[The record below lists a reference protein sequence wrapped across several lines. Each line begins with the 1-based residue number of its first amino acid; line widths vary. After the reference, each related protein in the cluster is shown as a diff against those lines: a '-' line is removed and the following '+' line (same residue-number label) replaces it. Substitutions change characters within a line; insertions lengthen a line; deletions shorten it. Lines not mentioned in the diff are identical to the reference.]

1 MVKFL
6 VVRHG
11 FSQSNLDGTFTGH
24 LDAPLT
30 DLGHKQGKLV
40 SDYIYNNYKID
51 AIYSSDL
58 SRAVSTIKPLA
69 DKLGMPIKTTKNLRE
84 IYGGVWEGKT
94 IEKIKEL
101 YSKDYSKWQ
110 NYDSEMRATEGESMQ
125 EVMQRAKNA
134 LLSIA
139 SENQNKTVVVATHGG
154 LIKGMQGA
162 LMGLKVNELKNIDYV
177 VNASVMEIEYD
188 GEFKIVNECI
198 SHYLGEMLTEMTK
211 GV

>member
-1 MVKFL
+1 MVKIL

-30 DLGHKQGKLV
+30 DMGLKQGKLV
-40 SDYIYNNYKID
+40 SDYIYKNYKID

-69 DKLGMPIKTTKNLRE
+69 DSLNMPIKTTKNLRE

-94 IEKIKEL
+94 IAKIKEL
-101 YSKDYSKWQ
+101 YADDYNKWHT
-110 NYDSEMRATEGESMQ
+110 YAEDMCPTEGESMRK
-125 EVMQRAKNA
+125 VMQRAKNA
-134 LLSIA
+134 LLDIA
-139 SENQNKTVVVATHGG
+139 RENQGKTVVVATHGG
-154 LIKGMQGA
+154 LIKALQGE
-162 LMGLKVNELKNIDYV
+162 LMGLKVSELKNFDYV
-177 VNASVMEIEYD
+177 CNASIMEIEYD
-188 GEFKIVNECI
+188 GEFKIVNNCI
-198 SHYLGEMLTEMTK
+198 SHYLGELLTEMTK

>member
-1 MVKFL
+1 MVKIL

-30 DLGHKQGKLV
+30 DLGHKQGQLV

-69 DKLGMPIKTTKNLRE
+69 DKLNMQIKTTKNLRE

-94 IEKIKEL
+94 ISKIKEL
-101 YSKDYSKWQ
+101 YANDYKKWQ
-110 NYDSEMRATEGESMQ
+110 DYDEDMRATEGESMS
-125 EVMQRAKNA
+125 EVMQRAKNT
-134 LLSIA
+134 LLNIA
-139 SENQNKTVVVATHGG
+139 NENQNKTVVVATHGG
-154 LIKGMQGA
+154 LIKGLQGA
-162 LMGLKVNELKNIDYV
+162 LMGISVNELKNIDYV

-188 GEFKIVNECI
+188 GEFKIINECI
-198 SHYLGEMLTEMTK
+198 SLYLGEMLTEMTK

>member
-1 MVKFL
+1 MVKIL

-30 DLGHKQGKLV
+30 DLGIEQGKLV
-40 SDYIYNNYKID
+40 SDFIYKNYKID

-69 DKLGMPIKTTKNLRE
+69 DSLNIPIIKCKNLRE

-94 IEKIKEL
+94 IAKIKEL
-101 YSKDYSKWQ
+101 YASDYDKW
-110 NYDSEMRATEGESMQ
+110 YRYTEDMRATEGESMK
-125 EVMQRAKNA
+125 EVMQRSKNA
-134 LLSIA
+134 LLDIA
-139 SENQNKTVVVATHGG
+139 SKNQGKTVVVATHGG
-154 LIKGMQGA
+154 LIKGLQGA
-162 LMGLKVNELKNIDYV
+162 LMGLSVGELKDVDYV
-177 VNASVMEIEYD
+177 CNASIMEIEYD
-188 GEFKIVNECI
+188 GEFKIVNVCI

>member
-1 MVKFL
+1 MIKFL

-24 LDAPLT
+24 IDAPLT
-30 DLGHKQGKLV
+30 DLGIEQGKLV
-40 SDYIYNNYKID
+40 SDFIYKNYKID

-69 DKLGMPIKTTKNLRE
+69 DSLNIPIIKCKNLRE

-94 IEKIKEL
+94 IAKIKEL
-101 YSKDYSKWQ
+101 YASDYDKW
-110 NYDSEMRATEGESMQ
+110 YRYTEDMRATEGESMK
-125 EVMQRAKNA
+125 EVMQRSKNA
-134 LLSIA
+134 LLDIA
-139 SENQNKTVVVATHGG
+139 RKTQGKTVVVATHGG
-154 LIKGMQGA
+154 LIKGLQGA
-162 LMGLKVNELKNIDYV
+162 LMGLSVGELKDVDYV
-177 VNASVMEIEYD
+177 CNASIMEIEYD
-188 GEFKIVNECI
+188 GEFKIVNVCI

>member
-1 MVKFL
+1 MVKIL

-30 DLGHKQGKLV
+30 DLGLKQGKLV
-40 SDYIYNNYKID
+40 SDYIYKNYKID

-58 SRAVSTIKPLA
+58 CRAVSTIKPLA
-69 DKLGMPIKTTKNLRE
+69 ESLNMPIKTSKNLRE

-94 IEKIKEL
+94 IAKIKEL
-101 YSKDYSKWQ
+101 YADDYDKWH
-110 NYDSEMRATEGESMQ
+110 NYAEDMCPTEGESMR

-134 LLSIA
+134 LLDIA
-139 SENQNKTVVVATHGG
+139 RENQGKTVVVATHGG
-154 LIKGMQGA
+154 LIKALQGE
-162 LMGLKVNELKNIDYV
+162 LMGLKVSELKSYDYV
-177 VNASVMEIEYD
+177 CNASIMEIEYD
-188 GEFKIVNECI
+188 GEFKIVNSCI

>member
-1 MVKFL
+1 MVKIL

-30 DLGHKQGKLV
+30 DLGLKQGELV
-40 SDYIYNNYKID
+40 SDYIYKNYKID

-58 SRAVSTIKPLA
+58 SRAVNTIKPLA
-69 DKLGMPIKTTKNLRE
+69 ESLNMQIKTTKNLRE

-94 IEKIKEL
+94 IAKIKEM
-101 YSKDYSKWQ
+101 YASDYEKWHT
-110 NYDSEMRATEGESMQ
+110 YADDMCPTEGESMR
-125 EVMQRAKNA
+125 EVMQRSKNA
-134 LLSIA
+134 LLDIA
-139 SENQNKTVVVATHGG
+139 RENQGKTVVVATHGG
-154 LIKGMQGA
+154 LIKALQGE
-162 LMGLKVNELKNIDYV
+162 LMGLKVNELKTLNYV
-177 VNASVMEIEYD
+177 CNASIMEIEYD
-188 GEFKIVNECI
+188 GEFKIVNGCI

>member
-1 MVKFL
+1 MVKIL

-30 DLGHKQGKLV
+30 DLGHKQGQLV

-69 DKLGMPIKTTKNLRE
+69 DKLNMQIKTTKNLRE

-94 IEKIKEL
+94 IARIKEL
-101 YSKDYSKWQ
+101 YADDYKKWQ
-110 NYDSEMRATEGESMQ
+110 DYDEDMRATGGESMH

-154 LIKGMQGA
+154 LIKGLQGA
-162 LMGLKVNELKNIDYV
+162 LMGISVNELKNIDYV

-188 GEFKIVNECI
+188 GEFKIINECI

>member
-24 LDAPLT
+24 IDAPLA
-30 DLGHKQGKLV
+30 DLGVEQGKLV
-40 SDYIYNNYKID
+40 SDFIHKNYKID

-69 DKLGMPIKTTKNLRE
+69 DSLNIPIIKCKNLRE

-94 IEKIKEL
+94 IAKIKEL
-101 YSKDYSKWQ
+101 YASDYDKWC
-110 NYDSEMRATEGESMQ
+110 NYTEDMRATEGESMK
-125 EVMQRAKNA
+125 EVMQRSKNA
-134 LLSIA
+134 LLDIA
-139 SENQNKTVVVATHGG
+139 SKNQGKTVVVATHGG
-154 LIKGMQGA
+154 LIKGLQGA
-162 LMGLKVNELKNIDYV
+162 LMGLSVGELKDIDYV
-177 VNASVMEIEYD
+177 CNASIMEIEYD
-188 GEFKIVNECI
+188 GEFKIVNACI

>member
-30 DLGHKQGKLV
+30 DLGLKQGELA
-40 SDYIYNNYKID
+40 SQYIYNNYKID
-51 AIYSSDL
+51 DIYSSDL
-58 SRAVSTIKPLA
+58 NRAVSTIKPLA
-69 DKLGMPIKTTKNLRE
+69 DKLNMPIKTTKNLRE

-94 IEKIKEL
+94 IAKINEL
-101 YSKDYSKWQ
+101 YFEDYKKWQ
-110 NYDSEMRATEGESMQ
+110 NYAEDMRATGGESMN

-134 LLSIA
+134 LLDIA
-139 SENQNKTVVVATHGG
+139 KENEGKTVVVATHGG
-154 LIKGMQGA
+154 LIKGLQGA
-162 LMGLKVNELKNIDYV
+162 LMGLSVNELKDIDYV
-177 VNASVMEIEYD
+177 CNASIMEIEYD

-198 SHYLGEMLTEMTK
+198 SHYLGALLTEMTK

>member
-1 MVKFL
+1 MVKIL

-30 DLGHKQGKLV
+30 DLGLKQGKLV
-40 SDYIYNNYKID
+40 SEYIYKNYKID

-58 SRAVSTIKPLA
+58 TRAVSTIKPLA
-69 DKLGMPIKTTKNLRE
+69 DKLNMPIKTSKNLRE

-94 IEKIKEL
+94 IAKIKEL
-101 YSKDYSKWQ
+101 YGDDYSKWHS
-110 NYDSEMRATEGESMQ
+110 YAEDMRATGGESMA

-134 LLSIA
+134 LYEIA
-139 SENQNKTVVVATHGG
+139 KENDGKTVVVATHGG
-154 LIKGMQGA
+154 LIKGLQGE
-162 LMGLKVNELKNIDYV
+162 LMGISIKALKDVEFLC
-177 VNASVMEIEYD
+177 NASIMEIEFD
-188 GEFKIVNECI
+188 GEFKIVNRCI